1 MKYWRNFNEKEE
13 DDVKIYFKT
22 YSTNTFHIVHYTY
35 HRIFFLMQLTTS
47 FEERVKFYQMSDPK
61 MSYEEAVIYGKKAG
75 WDDPI
80 LIKYFNWIK
89 GVIKGNW
96 GVSVV
101 YEVGQN
107 PWTILTRF
115 IPFTISI
122 NIWPLLIATPLG
134 FLFGII
140 AALRKNKPTD
150 YIISLLV
157 MICISVPSFVF
168 VTLLMI
174 NATNMG
180 LPIQFR
186 AADQANW
193 KDYIIPVIAL
203 SVGPIASLTRI
214 TRAELTEVL
223 TSEYLLLARTKGL
236 NRFQATIR
244 HALRNSLLPLVP
256 SIIGSF
262 VGIMFGSLVIE
273 QIYGIKG
280 VGGILLTAISETQPD
295 HDLAMAALSF
305 YTIIDLVT
313 ILIVDLAY
321 GVVDPRIRMGA
332 R

>member
-1 MKYWRNFNEKEE
+1 MEN
-13 DDVKIYFKT
+13 KI
-22 YSTNTFHIVHYTY
+22 
-35 HRIFFLMQLTTS
+35 
-47 FEERVKFYQMSDPK
+47 
-61 MSYEEAVIYGKKAG
+61 SYEEAVIYGKKAG

-89 GVIKGNW
+89 GVFTGNW

-174 NATNMG
+174 NASNMG

-321 GVVDPRIRMGA
+321 GIVDPRIRMGA

>member
-1 MKYWRNFNEKEE
+1 MLKYTLKR
-13 DDVKIYFKT
+13 
-22 YSTNTFHIVHYTY
+22 IVI
-35 HRIFFLMQLTTS
+35 IFFTMFIILTMAYILIQLTTS

-61 MSYEEAVIYGKKAG
+61 ISYEEAVIYGKKAG

-89 GVIKGNW
+89 GVFTGNW

-174 NATNMG
+174 NASNMG

-321 GVVDPRIRMGA
+321 GIVDPRIRMGA

>member
-1 MKYWRNFNEKEE
+1 MFIILTLAY
-13 DDVKIYFKT
+13 IL
-22 YSTNTFHIVHYTY
+22 I
-35 HRIFFLMQLTTS
+35 QLTTS
-47 FEERVKFYQMSDPK
+47 FEERVNFYKMNDPK
-61 MSYEEAVIYGKKAG
+61 ISYEEAVIYGKKAG

-89 GVIKGNW
+89 GIFTGNW

-174 NATNMG
+174 NASNMG

-193 KDYIIPVIAL
+193 KDYIIPIIAL

-256 SIIGSF
+256 SINGSF
-262 VGIMFGSLVIE
+262 VGIKFGSLVIE

>member
-1 MKYWRNFNEKEE
+1 MFIILTLAY
-13 DDVKIYFKT
+13 IL
-22 YSTNTFHIVHYTY
+22 I
-35 HRIFFLMQLTTS
+35 QLTTS
-47 FEERVKFYQMSDPK
+47 FEERVNFYKMNDPK
-61 MSYEEAVIYGKKAG
+61 ISYEEAVIYGKKAG

-89 GVIKGNW
+89 GIFTGNW

-174 NATNMG
+174 NASNMG

-193 KDYIIPVIAL
+193 KDYIIPIIAL

>member
-1 MKYWRNFNEKEE
+1 MLKYTLKR
-13 DDVKIYFKT
+13 
-22 YSTNTFHIVHYTY
+22 IVL
-35 HRIFFLMQLTTS
+35 IFFTMFIILTLAYILIQLTTS

-61 MSYEEAVIYGKKAG
+61 ISYEEAVIYGKKAG

-89 GVIKGNW
+89 GVFTGNW

-174 NATNMG
+174 NASNMG

-193 KDYIIPVIAL
+193 KDYIIPIIAL
-203 SVGPIASLTRI
+203 SVGPIAGLTRI

-313 ILIVDLAY
+313 ILMVDLAY
-321 GVVDPRIRMGA
+321 GIVDPRIRMGA

>member
-1 MKYWRNFNEKEE
+1 MLKYTLKR
-13 DDVKIYFKT
+13 
-22 YSTNTFHIVHYTY
+22 IVLILFTLFIILTIAY
-35 HRIFFLMQLTTS
+35 FLMQLTTS
-47 FEERVKFYQMSDPK
+47 FEERVKFYQMSDHK

-280 VGGILLTAISETQPD
+280 VGGILLTAISETRPD
-295 HDLAMAALSF
+295 HDLAMATLSF

>member
-1 MKYWRNFNEKEE
+1 MLKYTLK
-13 DDVKIYFKT
+13 
-22 YSTNTFHIVHYTY
+22 
-35 HRIFFLMQLTTS
+35 RILLMFFTMFIILTLAYILIQLTTS
-47 FEERVKFYQMSDPK
+47 FEERVNFYKMNDPK
-61 MSYEEAVIYGKKAG
+61 ISYEEAIIYGKKAG

-89 GVIKGNW
+89 GIFTGNW

-115 IPFTISI
+115 IPFSISI

-174 NATNMG
+174 NASNMG

-193 KDYIIPVIAL
+193 KDYIIPIIAL

>member
-1 MKYWRNFNEKEE
+1 MLKYTLKR
-13 DDVKIYFKT
+13 
-22 YSTNTFHIVHYTY
+22 IVLILFTLFIILTIAY
-35 HRIFFLMQLTTS
+35 FLMQLTTS
-47 FEERVKFYQMSDPK
+47 FEERVKFYQMSDHK

-280 VGGILLTAISETQPD
+280 VGGILLRAISETQPD

>member
-1 MKYWRNFNEKEE
+1 MCIR
-13 DDVKIYFKT
+13 D
-22 YSTNTFHIVHYTY
+22 
-35 HRIFFLMQLTTS
+35 R
-47 FEERVKFYQMSDPK
+47 
-61 MSYEEAVIYGKKAG
+61 
-75 WDDPI
+75 
-80 LIKYFNWIK
+80 IK
-89 GVIKGNW
+89 GVFTGNW

-174 NATNMG
+174 NASNMG

-321 GVVDPRIRMGA
+321 GIVDPRIRMGA

>member
-1 MKYWRNFNEKEE
+1 MLKYTLKR
-13 DDVKIYFKT
+13 
-22 YSTNTFHIVHYTY
+22 IVL
-35 HRIFFLMQLTTS
+35 IFFTMFIILTLAYILIQLTTS

-61 MSYEEAVIYGKKAG
+61 ISYEEAVIYGKKAG

-89 GVIKGNW
+89 GVFTGNW

-174 NATNMG
+174 NASNMG

-223 TSEYLLLARTKGL
+223 TSQYLLLARTKGL

-321 GVVDPRIRMGA
+321 GIVDPRIRMGA

>member
-1 MKYWRNFNEKEE
+1 MLKYTLKR
-13 DDVKIYFKT
+13 
-22 YSTNTFHIVHYTY
+22 IVL
-35 HRIFFLMQLTTS
+35 IFFTMFIILTLAYILIQLTTS

-61 MSYEEAVIYGKKAG
+61 ISYEEAVIYGKKAG

-89 GVIKGNW
+89 GVFTGNW

-140 AALRKNKPTD
+140 AALRNNKPTD

-174 NATNMG
+174 NASNMG

-313 ILIVDLAY
+313 ILMVDLAY
-321 GVVDPRIRMGA
+321 GIVDPRIRMGA

>member
-1 MKYWRNFNEKEE
+1 MLKYTLK
-13 DDVKIYFKT
+13 
-22 YSTNTFHIVHYTY
+22 
-35 HRIFFLMQLTTS
+35 RILLMFFTMFIILTLAYILIQLTTS
-47 FEERVKFYQMSDPK
+47 FEERVNFYKMNDPK
-61 MSYEEAVIYGKKAG
+61 ISYEEAVIYGKKAG

-89 GVIKGNW
+89 GIFTGNW

-174 NATNMG
+174 NASNMG

-193 KDYIIPVIAL
+193 KDYIIPIIAL

>member
-1 MKYWRNFNEKEE
+1 MFIILTLAY
-13 DDVKIYFKT
+13 IL
-22 YSTNTFHIVHYTY
+22 I
-35 HRIFFLMQLTTS
+35 QLTTS

-61 MSYEEAVIYGKKAG
+61 ISYEEAVIYGKKAG

-89 GVIKGNW
+89 GVFTGNW

-174 NATNMG
+174 NASNMG

-321 GVVDPRIRMGA
+321 GIVDPRIRMGA

>member
-1 MKYWRNFNEKEE
+1 MFKYTLKR
-13 DDVKIYFKT
+13 
-22 YSTNTFHIVHYTY
+22 IVL
-35 HRIFFLMQLTTS
+35 IFFTMFIILTLAYILIQLTTS

-61 MSYEEAVIYGKKAG
+61 ISYEEAIIYGKKAG

-89 GVIKGNW
+89 GVFTGNW

-174 NATNMG
+174 NASNMG

-321 GVVDPRIRMGA
+321 GIVDPRIRMGA

>member
-1 MKYWRNFNEKEE
+1 
-13 DDVKIYFKT
+13 
-22 YSTNTFHIVHYTY
+22 
-35 HRIFFLMQLTTS
+35 
-47 FEERVKFYQMSDPK
+47 
-61 MSYEEAVIYGKKAG
+61 
-75 WDDPI
+75 
-80 LIKYFNWIK
+80 
-89 GVIKGNW
+89 
-96 GVSVV
+96 
-101 YEVGQN
+101 
-107 PWTILTRF
+107 
-115 IPFTISI
+115 
-122 NIWPLLIATPLG
+122 
-134 FLFGII
+134 
-140 AALRKNKPTD
+140 
-150 YIISLLV
+150 
-157 MICISVPSFVF
+157 
-168 VTLLMI
+168 MI
-174 NATNMG
+174 NASNMG

-193 KDYIIPVIAL
+193 KDYIIPIIAL

>member
-1 MKYWRNFNEKEE
+1 MLKYTLKR
-13 DDVKIYFKT
+13 
-22 YSTNTFHIVHYTY
+22 IVLILFTLFIILTIAY
-35 HRIFFLMQLTTS
+35 FLMQLTTS
-47 FEERVKFYQMSDPK
+47 FEERVKFYQMSDHK

-280 VGGILLTAISETQPD
+280 VGGILLTAISETRPD

>member
-1 MKYWRNFNEKEE
+1 MLKYTLKR
-13 DDVKIYFKT
+13 
-22 YSTNTFHIVHYTY
+22 IVL
-35 HRIFFLMQLTTS
+35 IFFTMFIILTLAYILIQLTTS

-61 MSYEEAVIYGKKAG
+61 ISYEEAVIYGKKAG

-89 GVIKGNW
+89 GVFTGNW

-122 NIWPLLIATPLG
+122 NIWPLLITTPLG

-174 NATNMG
+174 NASNMG

-321 GVVDPRIRMGA
+321 GIVDPRIRMGA

>member
-1 MKYWRNFNEKEE
+1 MLKYTLKR
-13 DDVKIYFKT
+13 
-22 YSTNTFHIVHYTY
+22 IVLILFTLFIILTIAY
-35 HRIFFLMQLTTS
+35 FLMQLTTS
-47 FEERVKFYQMSDPK
+47 FEERVKFYQMSDSK

-96 GVSVV
+96 GVSVD

>member
-1 MKYWRNFNEKEE
+1 MFIILTLAY
-13 DDVKIYFKT
+13 IL
-22 YSTNTFHIVHYTY
+22 I
-35 HRIFFLMQLTTS
+35 QLTTS
-47 FEERVKFYQMSDPK
+47 FEERVNFYKMNDPK
-61 MSYEEAVIYGKKAG
+61 ISYEEAIIYGKKAG

-89 GVIKGNW
+89 GIFTGNW

-174 NATNMG
+174 NASNMG

-193 KDYIIPVIAL
+193 KDYIIPIIAL

>member
-1 MKYWRNFNEKEE
+1 MLKYTLKR
-13 DDVKIYFKT
+13 
-22 YSTNTFHIVHYTY
+22 IVL
-35 HRIFFLMQLTTS
+35 IFFTMFIILTLAYILIHLTTS

-61 MSYEEAVIYGKKAG
+61 ISYEEAVIYGKKAG

-89 GVIKGNW
+89 GVFTGNW

-174 NATNMG
+174 NASNMG

-321 GVVDPRIRMGA
+321 GIVDPRIRMGA

>member
-1 MKYWRNFNEKEE
+1 MLKYTLKR
-13 DDVKIYFKT
+13 
-22 YSTNTFHIVHYTY
+22 IVL
-35 HRIFFLMQLTTS
+35 IFFTMFIILTLAYILIQLTTS

-61 MSYEEAVIYGKKAG
+61 ISYEEAVIYGKKAG

-80 LIKYFNWIK
+80 LIKSFTWIK
-89 GVIKGNW
+89 GVFTGNW
-96 GVSVV
+96 GVSLV

-174 NATNMG
+174 NASNMG

-321 GVVDPRIRMGA
+321 GIVDPRIRMGA

>member
-1 MKYWRNFNEKEE
+1 MLKYTLKR
-13 DDVKIYFKT
+13 
-22 YSTNTFHIVHYTY
+22 IVL
-35 HRIFFLMQLTTS
+35 IFFTMFIILTLAYILIQLTTS

-61 MSYEEAVIYGKKAG
+61 ISYEEAVIYGKKAG

-89 GVIKGNW
+89 GVFTGNW

-157 MICISVPSFVF
+157 MICISVPFFVF

-174 NATNMG
+174 NASNMG

-321 GVVDPRIRMGA
+321 GIVDPRIRMGA

>member
-1 MKYWRNFNEKEE
+1 MLKYTLKR
-13 DDVKIYFKT
+13 
-22 YSTNTFHIVHYTY
+22 IVLILFTLFIILTIAY
-35 HRIFFLMQLTTS
+35 FLMQLTTS

-140 AALRKNKPTD
+140 AALRKKKPTD

>member
-1 MKYWRNFNEKEE
+1 MLKYTLKR
-13 DDVKIYFKT
+13 
-22 YSTNTFHIVHYTY
+22 IVLILFTLFIILTIAY
-35 HRIFFLMQLTTS
+35 FLMQLTTS

-61 MSYEEAVIYGKKAG
+61 MSYEEAVKYGKKAG

-96 GVSVV
+96 GVSVD

>member
-1 MKYWRNFNEKEE
+1 MLKYTLKR
-13 DDVKIYFKT
+13 
-22 YSTNTFHIVHYTY
+22 IVLILFTLFIILTIAY
-35 HRIFFLMQLTTS
+35 FLMQLTTS
-47 FEERVKFYQMSDPK
+47 FEERVKFYQMSDHK

-168 VTLLMI
+168 VTLLI
-174 NATNMG
+174 
-180 LPIQFR
+180 
-186 AADQANW
+186 
-193 KDYIIPVIAL
+193 
-203 SVGPIASLTRI
+203 SLEQQIKRI
-214 TRAELTEVL
+214 G
-223 TSEYLLLARTKGL
+223 K
-236 NRFQATIR
+236 TI
-244 HALRNSLLPLVP
+244 
-256 SIIGSF
+256 
-262 VGIMFGSLVIE
+262 
-273 QIYGIKG
+273 
-280 VGGILLTAISETQPD
+280 
-295 HDLAMAALSF
+295 
-305 YTIIDLVT
+305 
-313 ILIVDLAY
+313 
-321 GVVDPRIRMGA
+321 
-332 R
+332 

>member
-1 MKYWRNFNEKEE
+1 MN
-13 DDVKIYFKT
+13 
-22 YSTNTFHIVHYTY
+22 
-35 HRIFFLMQLTTS
+35 
-47 FEERVKFYQMSDPK
+47 DPK
-61 MSYEEAVIYGKKAG
+61 ISYEEAIIYGKKAG

-89 GVIKGNW
+89 GIFTGNW

-174 NATNMG
+174 NASNMG

-193 KDYIIPVIAL
+193 KDYIIPIIAL

>member
-1 MKYWRNFNEKEE
+1 MLKYTIKR
-13 DDVKIYFKT
+13 V
-22 YSTNTFHIVHYTY
+22 V
-35 HRIFFLMQLTTS
+35 LMLFTLFVILTLAYILIQMTTS
-47 FEERVKFYQMSDPK
+47 FEKRVKVYQMSDPK
-61 MSYEEAVIYGKKAG
+61 LSLEEAENYGRKAG

-80 LIKYFNWIK
+80 LVKYFDWIS
-89 GVIKGNW
+89 GVILKNDW

-107 PWTILTRF
+107 PWVILTRF
-115 IPFTISI
+115 IPFTIKI
-122 NIWPLLIATPLG
+122 NIWPLIFATPLG
-134 FLFGII
+134 FLLGII
-140 AALRKNKPTD
+140 AALRKNKPVD
-150 YIISLLV
+150 YIINLLV

-168 VTLLMI
+168 VTVLMI
-174 NATNMG
+174 NANNMG
-180 LPIQFR
+180 LPIQFS
-186 AADQANW
+186 AADQATW
-193 KDYIIPVIAL
+193 KDYVIPVIAL
-203 SVGPIASLTRI
+203 SVGPIAGLTRI

-244 HALRNSLLPLVP
+244 HALRNSMLPLVP

-262 VGIMFGSLVIE
+262 IGIMFGSLVIE

-280 VGGILLTAISETQPD
+280 VSGILISTLSETNPD

-305 YTIIDLVT
+305 YTIIGLVST
-313 ILIVDLAY
+313 LLVDLAY

>member
-1 MKYWRNFNEKEE
+1 MLKYTLKR
-13 DDVKIYFKT
+13 
-22 YSTNTFHIVHYTY
+22 IVLIFYTMFIILTLAY
-35 HRIFFLMQLTTS
+35 ILIQLTTS

-61 MSYEEAVIYGKKAG
+61 ISYEEAVIYGKKAG

-89 GVIKGNW
+89 GVFTGNW

-174 NATNMG
+174 NASNMG

-321 GVVDPRIRMGA
+321 GIVDPRIRMGA

>member
-1 MKYWRNFNEKEE
+1 MLKYTLKR
-13 DDVKIYFKT
+13 
-22 YSTNTFHIVHYTY
+22 IVL
-35 HRIFFLMQLTTS
+35 IFFTMFIILTLAYILIQLTTS

-61 MSYEEAVIYGKKAG
+61 ISYEEAVIYGKKAG

-89 GVIKGNW
+89 GVFTGNW

-174 NATNMG
+174 NASNMG

-321 GVVDPRIRMGA
+321 GIVDPRIRMGV

>member
-13 DDVKIYFKT
+13 NDVKYTLKR
-22 YSTNTFHIVHYTY
+22 IVL
-35 HRIFFLMQLTTS
+35 IFFTMFIILTLAYILIQLTTS

-61 MSYEEAVIYGKKAG
+61 ISYEEAVIYGKKAG

-89 GVIKGNW
+89 GVFTGNW

-174 NATNMG
+174 NASNMG

-321 GVVDPRIRMGA
+321 GIVDPRIRMGA

>member
-1 MKYWRNFNEKEE
+1 MLKYTLK
-13 DDVKIYFKT
+13 
-22 YSTNTFHIVHYTY
+22 
-35 HRIFFLMQLTTS
+35 RILLMFFTMFIILTLAYILIQLTTS
-47 FEERVKFYQMSDPK
+47 FEERVNFYKMNDPK
-61 MSYEEAVIYGKKAG
+61 ISYEEAIIYGKKAG

-89 GVIKGNW
+89 GIFTGNW

-174 NATNMG
+174 NASNMG

-193 KDYIIPVIAL
+193 KDYIIPIIAL

-295 HDLAMAALSF
+295 HYLAMAALSF

>member
-1 MKYWRNFNEKEE
+1 MLKYTLKR
-13 DDVKIYFKT
+13 
-22 YSTNTFHIVHYTY
+22 IVL
-35 HRIFFLMQLTTS
+35 IFFTMFIILTLAYILIQLTTS

-61 MSYEEAVIYGKKAG
+61 ISYEEAVIYGKKAG

-89 GVIKGNW
+89 GVFTGNW

-174 NATNMG
+174 NASNMG

-203 SVGPIASLTRI
+203 SVGSIASLTRI

-321 GVVDPRIRMGA
+321 GIVDPRIRMGA

>member
-1 MKYWRNFNEKEE
+1 MLKYTLK
-13 DDVKIYFKT
+13 
-22 YSTNTFHIVHYTY
+22 
-35 HRIFFLMQLTTS
+35 RILLMFFTMFIILTLAYILIQLTTS
-47 FEERVKFYQMSDPK
+47 FEERVNFYKMNDPK
-61 MSYEEAVIYGKKAG
+61 ISYEEAVIYGKKAG

-89 GVIKGNW
+89 GIFTGNW

-174 NATNMG
+174 NASNMG

-193 KDYIIPVIAL
+193 KDYIIPIIAL

-236 NRFQATIR
+236 NRFQATIS

-321 GVVDPRIRMGA
+321 GVVDPRIRMGGKII
-332 R
+332 

>member
-1 MKYWRNFNEKEE
+1 MLKYTLKR
-13 DDVKIYFKT
+13 
-22 YSTNTFHIVHYTY
+22 IVL
-35 HRIFFLMQLTTS
+35 IFFTMFIILTLAYILIQLTTS

-61 MSYEEAVIYGKKAG
+61 ISYEEAVIYGKKAG

-89 GVIKGNW
+89 GVFTGNW

-174 NATNMG
+174 NASNMG

-236 NRFQATIR
+236 NRFQETIR
-244 HALRNSLLPLVP
+244 NDLRNYLLVLVP

-321 GVVDPRIRMGA
+321 GIVDPRIRMGA

>member
-1 MKYWRNFNEKEE
+1 MLKYTLKR
-13 DDVKIYFKT
+13 
-22 YSTNTFHIVHYTY
+22 IVLILFTLFIILTIAY
-35 HRIFFLMQLTTS
+35 FLMQLTTS
-47 FEERVKFYQMSDPK
+47 FEERVKFYQMSDHK